1 MGVMACFACTAISI
15 VIISKI
21 KNPEKQTKSKYPRRK
36 SSFSQPDAEDDS
48 TSNLSDLVF
57 NNQAINLKFSGNNS
71 NFHSTTTSSPNELYN
86 YTSKSQSGFARV
98 NIDYNQL

>member
-21 KNPEKQTKSKYPRRK
+21 KNPQKQTKSSKYPRRK
-36 SSFSQPDAEDDS
+36 GSFGASDAPEDDS

-57 NNQAINLKFSGNNS
+57 NNQAINLKFSSNGS

-86 YTSKSQSGFARV
+86 YTSKSQSTF
-98 NIDYNQL
+98 